1 MVEKKVWA
9 EPLARRLAWLEREA
23 AVLPVSRQCELLG
36 LARSTVYYR
45 PVAPPALDEVLKRRL
60 DELYTAHP
68 FYGSRRMTAVLRRE
82 GYAVNR
88 KRVQRL
94 LQALGLQALYPKA
107 NRSEPHPAH
116 RVYPYLL
123 RDLPIVRPN
132 QVWSSDITYV
142 RLAHGFAYL
151 VAVIDWYSR
160 QVLAFRL
167 SNTLDGAFCQECLEA
182 ALAAGQPEIFNTD
195 QGSQFTSLAFTGR
208 LEAAGIR
215 ISMDGR
221 GRALDNVF
229 VERLW
234 RSVKYEDIYPQGYL
248 TLTDARQGLS
258 RYFVFYNQERPHQA
272 LKYRTPAEV
281 HADVVP
287 LNQGIL
293 VH

>member
-1 MVEKKVWA
+1 M
-9 EPLARRLAWLEREA
+9 
-23 AVLPVSRQCELLG
+23 LPVSRQCELLG

-45 PVAPPALDEVLKRRL
+45 PVAPLALDAVLKRRL

-94 LQALGLQALYPKA
+94 RQELGLQTIYPKA
-107 NRSEPHPAH
+107 NLSAPHPAH
-116 RVYPYLL
+116 RRYPYLL
-123 RDLPIVRPN
+123 RDVPIVRPN

-142 RLAHGFAYL
+142 RLAQGFAYL
-151 VAVIDWYSR
+151 VAIIDGYSR
-160 QVLAFRL
+160 KVLAFRL
-167 SNTLDGAFCQECLEA
+167 SNTLDGAFCQECLDT
-182 ALAAGQPEIFNTD
+182 ALALGQAEIFNTD
-195 QGSQFTSLAFTGR
+195 QGSQFTSLAFTSR
-208 LEAAGIR
+208 LEAVGIR

-221 GRALDNVF
+221 GRAFDNIF

-234 RSVKYEDIYPQGYL
+234 RSVKYEDIYPNSYA
-248 TLTDARQGLS
+248 TLTDARQGLT
-258 RYFVFYNQERPHQA
+258 RYFAFYNEERPHQA

-281 HADVVP
+281 HADVVH

-293 VH
+293 VP

>member
-1 MVEKKVWA
+1 M
-9 EPLARRLAWLEREA
+9 LA
-23 AVLPVSRQCELLG
+23 VSRQCDLLG
-36 LARSTVYYR
+36 IARSMVYYH
-45 PVAPPALDEVLKRRL
+45 PAAPSALDDVLKQRL
-60 DELYTAHP
+60 DERYTAHP
-68 FYGSRRMTAVLRRE
+68 FYGSRRMTAVLQRE

-94 LQALGLQALYPKA
+94 LQELGLQTIYPKV
-107 NRSEPHPAH
+107 NLSEPHPAH

-123 RDLPIVRPN
+123 RDVSIVRPN

-142 RLAHGFAYL
+142 RLAQGFAYL

-160 QVLAFRL
+160 KVLAFRL
-167 SNTLDGAFCQECLEA
+167 SNTLDGAFCRECLDA
-182 ALAAGQPEIFNTD
+182 ALAQGQSEIFNTD
-195 QGSQFTSLAFTGR
+195 QGSQFTSVAFTSR
-208 LEAAGIR
+208 LETAGIR

-234 RSVKYEDIYPQGYL
+234 RSVKYEDIYPNGYA
-248 TLTDARQGLS
+248 TLTEARQGLT
-258 RYFVFYNQERPHQA
+258 RYFAFYNEERPHQA

-281 HADVVP
+281 HADVVN

-293 VH
+293 VY

>member
-1 MVEKKVWA
+1 M
-9 EPLARRLAWLEREA
+9 
-23 AVLPVSRQCELLG
+23 LPVSRQCELLG
-36 LARSTVYYR
+36 LVRSTVYYQ
-45 PVAPPALDEVLKRRL
+45 PVAPSPLDDVLKRRL
-60 DELYTAHP
+60 DELYTAYP
-68 FYGSRRMTAVLRRE
+68 FYGSRRMMAVLRRE

-88 KRVQRL
+88 KRIQRL
-94 LQALGLQALYPKA
+94 LQDLGLQAIYPKA
-107 NRSEPHPAH
+107 NLSAPHPAH

-123 RDLPIVRPN
+123 RDVPIVRPN

-142 RLAHGFAYL
+142 RLVHGFAYL
-151 VAVIDWYSR
+151 VAIMDWYSR
-160 QVLAFRL
+160 KVLAFRV
-167 SNTLDGAFCQECLEA
+167 SNTLDGAFCRECLET
-182 ALAAGQPEIFNTD
+182 ALALGQAEIFNTD
-195 QGSQFTSLAFTGR
+195 QGSQFTSLAFTSQ

-234 RSVKYEDIYPQGYL
+234 RSVKYEDIYPNGYA
-248 TLTDARQGLS
+248 TLRDAKQGLT
-258 RYFVFYNQERPHQA
+258 RYFAFYNEERPHQA

>member
-1 MVEKKVWA
+1 
-9 EPLARRLAWLEREA
+9 
-23 AVLPVSRQCELLG
+23 VLPVSRQCELLG
-36 LARSTVYYR
+36 IARSTVYYH

-60 DELYTAHP
+60 DELYTAYP

-82 GYAVNR
+82 GYPVNR
-88 KRVQRL
+88 KRVLRL
-94 LQALGLQALYPKA
+94 LQELGLQAIYPKA
-107 NRSEPHPAH
+107 NLSTPQPAH

-123 RDLPIVRPN
+123 RDMPIVRPN

-167 SNTLDGAFCQECLEA
+167 SNTLDGAFCQECLEV

-208 LEAAGIR
+208 LEVAGIR

-221 GRALDNVF
+221 GRALDNIF

-234 RSVKYEDIYPQGYL
+234 RSVKYEDIYPNGYA
-248 TLTDARQGLS
+248 TLTDARQGLT
-258 RYFVFYNQERPHQA
+258 RYFAFYNEERPHQA

-281 HADVVP
+281 HADVIH

>member
-1 MVEKKVWA
+1 MVEKKVWT
-9 EPLARRLAWLEREA
+9 EPLARRHAWLEREA
-23 AVLPVSRQCELLG
+23 EVLSVSCQCELLG

-82 GYAVNR
+82 GHAVNR

-94 LQALGLQALYPKA
+94 LQELGLPTIYPKA
-107 NRSEPHPAH
+107 NLSAPHPAH
-116 RVYPYLL
+116 RIYPYLR
-123 RDLPIVRPN
+123 RDVPIVRPN

-142 RLAHGFAYL
+142 RLAQGFAYL

-160 QVLAFRL
+160 KVLAFRV

-182 ALAAGQPEIFNTD
+182 ALALGQAEIFNTD
-195 QGSQFTSLAFTGR
+195 QGSQFTSLVFTAR
-208 LEAAGIR
+208 LEAVGIR

-221 GRALDNVF
+221 GRAFDNLF

-234 RSVKYEDIYPQGYL
+234 RSVKYEDIYPNGYA
-248 TLTDARQGLS
+248 TLTDARQGLT
-258 RYFVFYNQERPHQA
+258 RYFTFYNEERPHQA

>member
-1 MVEKKVWA
+1 M
-9 EPLARRLAWLEREA
+9 
-23 AVLPVSRQCELLG
+23 LPVSRQCELLG
-36 LARSTVYYR
+36 IARSTVYYR

-88 KRVQRL
+88 KRVRRL
-94 LQALGLQALYPKA
+94 LQELGLQTIYPTA
-107 NRSEPHPAH
+107 NLSEPHPTH
-116 RVYPYLL
+116 RLYPYLL
-123 RDLPIVRPN
+123 RDVPIVRPN

-160 QVLAFRL
+160 KVVAFRL
-167 SNTLDGAFCQECLEA
+167 SNTLDGAFCQECLDA
-182 ALAAGQPEIFNTD
+182 ALAVGQPEIFNTD

-208 LEAAGIR
+208 LATAGIR

-234 RSVKYEDIYPQGYL
+234 RSVKYEDIYPNGYA
-248 TLTDARQGLS
+248 TLMDAKQGLT
-258 RYFVFYNQERPHQA
+258 RYFAFYNDERPHQA
-272 LKYRTPAEV
+272 LKYCTPAEV
-281 HADVVP
+281 HADVLH

>member
-1 MVEKKVWA
+1 M
-9 EPLARRLAWLEREA
+9 
-23 AVLPVSRQCELLG
+23 LPVSRQCELLG
-36 LARSTVYYR
+36 IARSTVYYH
-45 PVAPPALDEVLKRRL
+45 PVAPPALDAVLKRRL

-68 FYGSRRMTAVLRRE
+68 FYGSRRMTAVLQRE
-82 GYAVNR
+82 GYTVNR

-94 LQALGLQALYPKA
+94 LQDLGLQTIYPKA
-107 NRSEPHPAH
+107 NLSEPHPAH

-123 RDLPIVRPN
+123 RDVPIVRPN

-142 RLAHGFAYL
+142 RLAQGFAYL

-160 QVLAFRL
+160 KVLAFRL
-167 SNTLDGAFCQECLEA
+167 SNTLEGAFCWECLDA
-182 ALAAGQPEIFNTD
+182 ALAQGQAEIFNTD
-195 QGSQFTSLAFTGR
+195 QGSQFTSVAFTSR
-208 LEAAGIR
+208 LETAGIR

-234 RSVKYEDIYPQGYL
+234 RSVKYEDIYPNGYA
-248 TLTDARQGLS
+248 TLTEARQGLT
-258 RYFVFYNQERPHQA
+258 RYFAFYNAERPHQA

-281 HADVVP
+281 HADVGP
-287 LNQGIL
+287 RNQGIL